1 MRIKQLFIII
11 FIAIGSNAFAS
22 NTVIK
27 GNSKLFKGNEISFYT
42 YSDYISNQKIKLG
55 YTNIDQN
62 GAYSFDFE
70 ATEVK
75 KLFLKIED
83 KTTWFFAKPG
93 EIYNIDISYNEDF
106 NKGRIYD
113 KELSLFFNFPVPTEL
128 NQQIKKFNQQFDDF
142 IADNEILLKKRDR
155 SVEPKLAA
163 FKIKM
168 LKEAES
174 ANSDFVKTFIKY
186 SIASTENSLDVSY
199 KKNTAGKN
207 SLNTKANLY
216 LEYLDNKPI
225 AYLNPEY
232 IGFFK
237 AFFKNELKKLTLQLS
252 GTDINAAINDN
263 NSYTALSK
271 ALSKYPFLQNDE
283 FKNLFI
289 LNGLLEISKDKYF
302 TQKNILSILTEIK
315 NNSKYPEQKIIAQN
329 IIEKITEKKFGPGS
343 IAPNFSLKD
352 KNNELIDLE
361 KFKGKPIY
369 INFWTTWSIPSQ
381 KEMKILETLHKK
393 YKNKVEF
400 ISICADNDYK
410 KMTTFLLKNT
420 AYQWTFLHIG
430 NDKKI
435 LEKYNIVTY
444 PIYIL
449 IDENLKILKA
459 PAPRPGGTAERA
471 TEENIDQDLYEL
483 TKSR

>member
-1 MRIKQLFIII
+1 MRIKQLLIII
-11 FIAIGSNAFAS
+11 LIAISFNVFAS

-42 YSDYISNQKIKLG
+42 YSDYISHQKIKLG
-55 YTNIDQN
+55 YANIDQN
-62 GAYSFDFE
+62 GVFSFEFE
-70 ATEVK
+70 ISEIK
-75 KLFLKIED
+75 KIFLKIED
-83 KTTWFFAKPG
+83 KTTWFFAQPG
-93 EIYNIDISYNEDF
+93 KVYNLNLSYNEDF

-113 KELSLFFNFPVPTEL
+113 RELSLFFNFPVPTEL
-128 NQQIKKFNQQFDDF
+128 NQQVKKFNQQFDNF

-168 LKEAES
+168 LKEAET
-174 ANSDFVKTFIKY
+174 ANSDFVKTFVKY

-216 LEYLDNKPI
+216 LEYLDNKPVV
-225 AYLNPEY
+225 YNNPEY
-232 IGFFK
+232 MSFFK
-237 AFFKNELKKLTLQLS
+237 SFFKGELKKLTLNLE
-252 GTDINAAINDN
+252 GTAINAAINDK
-263 NSYTALSK
+263 NSYAALSTALG
-271 ALSKYPFLQNDE
+271 KYPFLQNDE

-289 LNGLLEISKDKYF
+289 LNGLLEISKDPYF
-302 TQKNILSILTEIK
+302 TQNNILSILKDIQS
-315 NNSKYPEQKIIAQN
+315 NSKYPEQKVIANN
-329 IIEKITEKKFGPGS
+329 IITKITTKKFGAGS

-352 KNNELIDLE
+352 KNNEVVELQS
-361 KFKGKPIY
+361 FKGKPIY

-381 KEMKILETLHKK
+381 KEMKILETLYKK

-410 KMTTFLLKNT
+410 KMTNFLQKNPT
-420 AYQWTFLHIG
+420 YNWTFLHIG
-430 NDKKI
+430 NDKRI
-435 LEKYNIVTY
+435 LEEYNVVTY
-444 PIYIL
+444 PTYIL
-449 IDENLKILKA
+449 IDDNLKILKA

-471 TEENIDQDLYEL
+471 TEENIDQDLFEL
-483 TKSR
+483 TK